1 MSHTKLLGPVARF
14 GSRYGKGIR
23 ENLAEIEK
31 KYRNKKLKCPFCN
44 NISVKRLSYGIW
56 YLHIAAKNLLEKLIV
71 YNDPIYLYKL

>member
-23 ENLAEIEK
+23 ENLVEIEK
-31 KYRNKKLKCPFCN
+31 KYRNRKLKCPFCN

-56 YLHIAAKNLLEKLIV
+56 YCTHCGKKFAGKAYSIQWPNIFV
-71 YNDPIYLYKL
+71 